1 MEVSV
6 MPTDM
11 MVLEVFINVKTNQ
24 TVYVK
29 YAQPTVCN

>member
-6 MPTDM
+6 MPTEV
-11 MVLEVFINVKTNQ
+11 MVLKVYINVKTNQ